1 MTKIQLAGAT
11 MAMLMAALVGACGRP
26 ESAKPAVD
34 TGKIADAVKAD
45 EAQLLADF
53 NAHDA
58 AKVAS
63 HDAPDVV
70 QMAHGGPNLVGPA
83 ADLAADQKGFV
94 DDPSQHFAIANES
107 VDVAASGEMA
117 VYRSTYVYNFVDPK
131 TKKPVTETGNYLA
144 GYRLQPDGSWKIAWS
159 IIADTAPPPAPAS
172 ATPAA
177 KS

>member
-1 MTKIQLAGAT
+1 MTKIQMTGVA
-11 MAMLMAALVGACGRP
+11 MAVLMAAFVGACGKP

-70 QMAHGGPNLVGPA
+70 QMAHGAPNTVGPA
-83 ADLAADQKGFV
+83 ADLAANQQLFTG
-94 DDPSQHFAIANES
+94 DPTQHFAIANET
-107 VDVAASGEMA
+107 VDVSASGDMA
-117 VYRSTYVYNFVDPK
+117 IYRSTYVYNFVDPK
-131 TKKPVTETGNYLA
+131 TRKPVSENGNYVA
-144 GYRLQPDGSWKIAWS
+144 GYKPQPDGSWKIAWS
-159 IIADTAPPPAPAS
+159 IIADTAAPPAAS
-172 ATPAA
+172 GSPA